1 MACASA
7 LAQEPYWSP
16 DVANIVYEHCS
27 GCHHDGGIGPFPLMS
42 YTDAIA
48 AGTAIPS
55 AITSRHMPPWP
66 ADPEYRHFANENVL
80 TQAEIDAIVD
90 WIGFGAPFCE
100 PFGNPDWE
108 PDPPQFLPGGSTL
121 EQIDH
126 VVAIEPY
133 TLQSNAD
140 EYRWFAIANPFPQ
153 TIYINKM
160 EVMPGLDAVVHHCD
174 ISYDVTGATMTLDQQ
189 TALPGFNSST
199 GSPTYTYYMNAWQPG
214 GDVVEYPP
222 DWGIAVPPG
231 SDFVLEIH
239 YGPGAQG
246 QVDST
251 RINLQFTTA
260 TTGIRPVSV
269 GWLLGQ
275 TAPTLVDGPF
285 ALPAN
290 TVRTFHQEYVVPT
303 TRSFLAICPHM
314 HLLGKSYKVW
324 FETPQ
329 GDSIPLISIP
339 RWDFHWQR
347 YYYFQ
352 MVQVIPAG
360 SRIKSEAVYDNTLAN
375 PYNPHFPPQNVYL
388 GPTTTD
394 EMLLTYF
401 IWTSYQPGDED
412 IIIDEDLL
420 TSTATDAVP
429 QPLVHV
435 HPNPA
440 RGTITAWVDR
450 GAPVERWALRD
461 ALGRNAGEGE
471 APRGGM
477 DRLAIP
483 AEGLRPGLYVLEV
496 WRSTGRSAVRVIL
509 E

>member
-1 MACASA
+1 MAT
-7 LAQEPYWSP
+7 
-16 DVANIVYEHCS
+16 IIYEHCS
-27 GCHHDGGIGPFPLMS
+27 SCHHDGGIGPFPLMS
-42 YTDAIA
+42 FADAVA
-48 AGTAIPS
+48 AGTEIPA

-80 TQAEIDAIVD
+80 TQAEINAIVD
-90 WIGFGAPFCE
+90 WINFGAPFGDPALE
-100 PFGNPDWE
+100 PE
-108 PDPPQFLPGGSTL
+108 PPEFLPSGSTL
-121 EQIDH
+121 GQIDH
-126 VVAIEPY
+126 AVAIEPY
-133 TLQSNAD
+133 TLQYNTD
-140 EYRWFAIANPFPQ
+140 EYRWFAIPNPFPL

-160 EVMPGLDAVVHHCD
+160 EVLPGLDAVVHHCD
-174 ISYDVTGATMTLDQQ
+174 ISYDVTGSSMAFDQQ

-199 GSPTYTYYMNAWQPG
+199 GSPTYSYYMNAWQPG
-214 GDVVEYPP
+214 GDVVEYPEN
-222 DWGIAVPPG
+222 WGIAVPPG

-275 TAPTLVDGPF
+275 GAPTLVDGPF
-285 ALPAN
+285 TLPAN
-290 TVRTFHQEYVVPT
+290 TVRTYHQEFVVPN

-329 GDSIPLISIP
+329 GDSIPLIDIP
-339 RWDFHWQR
+339 QWDFHWQR

-352 MVQVIPAG
+352 TVQVIPAG
-360 SRIKSEAVYDNTLAN
+360 SRIKSEGVYDNTIAN
-375 PYNPHFPPQNVYL
+375 PYNPNSPPENVYL

-394 EMLLTYF
+394 EMFLTYF
-401 IWTSYQPGDED
+401 IWTNYQSGDEN
-412 IIIDEDLL
+412 IIIDDDLIASL
-420 TSTATDAVP
+420 GAEPASGP
-429 QPLVHV
+429 SLHV

-440 RGTITAWVDR
+440 TGAITIWTDPA
-450 GAPVERWALRD
+450 APVERWSLRD
-461 ALGRNAGEGE
+461 ALGRSARSGNGS
-471 APRGGM
+471 PRSSDHFM
-477 DRLAIP
+477 ISTD
-483 AEGLRPGLYVLEV
+483 GLRAGPYLLEV
-496 WRSTGRSAVRVIL
+496 WRAEGRMAVRVIL